1 MNMVLVTLIETGGII
16 MSEQLIVP
24 WDIDGTLEDDF
35 FVPQYIWDMSEV
47 VLTHYDLKVSNLEV
61 ITTKADKGGLIWK
74 MDTDKGPFSL
84 KILHRRPGRSR
95 FSLGAQEYL
104 VKEKGA
110 RVPPLYKTKSGENYV
125 EMGGKLWFVAEWV
138 EPLYPVGNDLE
149 GAKLLCHA
157 LGEFHRLS
165 KGYVPPKGSEKPS
178 RIHRWPKSYEKT
190 IKKMDW
196 FRNIANVY
204 PEMTASKA
212 ILAHVDMFEEQ
223 AKKAYEQLQQS
234 SYYELA
240 ARGNTAWGLVHQ
252 DYGWSNGQMG
262 PNGMWII
269 DLDGVAYDL
278 PIRDLRKLI
287 TGQMDDMG
295 YWDVNWMKGMIESY
309 HEANPIEDALYEI
322 LLIDMSLPN
331 EFYKNVKEMVYEPMV
346 FLDTEVETLC
356 NTIAETDKSKWP
368 AIEELREWKGV

>member
-1 MNMVLVTLIETGGII
+1 

-24 WDIDGTLEDDF
+24 WDLDGTLEDDF
-35 FVPQYIWDMSEV
+35 FVPEYIVDMAQV
-47 VLTHYDLKVSNLEV
+47 VLTHYDLKVSHLEV
-61 ITTKADKGGLIWK
+61 VTTKADKGGLIWK
-74 MDTDKGPFSL
+74 METDKGPFSL
-84 KILHRRPGRSR
+84 KILHRRPGRSQ

-104 VKEKGA
+104 VKEKDA
-110 RVPPLYKTKSGENYV
+110 RVPPLFKTKTGEDYV

-138 EPLYPVGNDLE
+138 EPLYPVANDLE

-165 KGYVPPKGSEKPS
+165 KGYVPPKGAEKPS
-178 RIHRWPKSYEKT
+178 RVHRWPKSYEKVL
-190 IKKMDW
+190 KKMDW
-196 FRNIANVY
+196 FRKIAISY
-204 PEMTASKA
+204 PEMPASQA
-212 ILAHVDMFEEQ
+212 ILNHVDMFEQQ
-223 AKKAYEQLQQS
+223 AHQALEQLKQS

-240 ARGNTAWGLVHQ
+240 ARGNTSWGLVHQ

-295 YWDVNWMKGMIESY
+295 VWDVNWMKGMIEAY
-309 HEANPIEDALYEI
+309 HEANPIEEELYEI

-331 EFYKNVKEMVYEPMV
+331 EFYKNVKEMVYEPTV
-346 FLDTEVETLC
+346 FLDSEVEALC
-356 NTIAETDKSKWP
+356 NRIAETDKTKWP
-368 AIEELREWKGV
+368 AIEELKEWKGVQSK